1 MEFFKRIK
9 TTQETKKILLQI
21 GQKTPPNYYIH
32 QMIQSMK
39 VKLDIVDAGQGVKG
53 RSPRLWLIKINM
65 GKFMKGLK
73 NKESPCK
80 NHSDGW

>member
-1 MEFFKRIK
+1 MSAWMDFFKRIK

-21 GQKTPPNYYIH
+21 GQKTPPNHYIH

-65 GKFMKGLK
+65 GKLMKGLK
-73 NKESPCK
+73 KQRK
-80 NHSDGW
+80 AV